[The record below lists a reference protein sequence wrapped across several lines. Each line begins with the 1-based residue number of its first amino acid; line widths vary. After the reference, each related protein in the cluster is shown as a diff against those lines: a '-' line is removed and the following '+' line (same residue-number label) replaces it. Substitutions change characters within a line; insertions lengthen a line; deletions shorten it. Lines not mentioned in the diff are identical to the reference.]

1 MSEVDSDSDSYVK
14 PAPKKKQKTLDD
26 FVAEKPRPKAAKPA
40 PAPKKAAPAKK
51 LKSIASDG
59 EESDQVSF
67 ISKPRTPPPKR
78 VATARG
84 GATKK
89 STYIEVTS
97 EEEEGN
103 KTNQT
108 DDVFE
113 LSDD

>member
-1 MSEVDSDSDSYVK
+1 MSEEGSDSDSYVK
-14 PAPKKKQKTLDD
+14 PAPRKKQKTLDD
-26 FVAEKPRPKAAKPA
+26 FVAGKPKPKTVKPTA
-40 PAPKKAAPAKK
+40 APKKAAPAKK
-51 LKSIASDG
+51 SKSIASDG
-59 EESDQVSF
+59 EESDPVSF

-89 STYIEVTS
+89 STYIEVSS

-103 KTNQT
+103 KANQT

>member
-1 MSEVDSDSDSYVK
+1 MDSDSDSYVK
-14 PAPKKKQKTLDD
+14 PVPRKKQKTLDD
-26 FVAEKPRPKAAKPA
+26 FVTEKPKLKAAKPTA
-40 PAPKKAAPAKK
+40 ASKKAAPAKK
-51 LKSIASDG
+51 LQSTASDDEG
-59 EESDQVSF
+59 SDKVSF

-78 VATARG
+78 VATARA

-89 STYIEVTS
+89 AAYVEVSS

>member
-1 MSEVDSDSDSYVK
+1 MSEVDSDSDGYVK
-14 PAPKKKQKTLDD
+14 PVPRKKQKTLDD
-26 FVAEKPRPKAAKPA
+26 FVTEKPKPKAAKPA

-51 LKSIASDG
+51 LQSIPSD
-59 EESDQVSF
+59 EESDKASF
-67 ISKPRTPPPKR
+67 SSKPRTPPPKR
-78 VATARG
+78 VATARA
-84 GATKK
+84 GAAKK
-89 STYIEVTS
+89 SNYVEVSS